1 MCSFNKYIA
10 LDFLV
15 MLNSNKKNNL
25 ESGLNHWLFQ
35 KVTAALLIPI
45 TIWVLLKLPKFI
57 QLSFSDKL
65 SWINSSLNLYLIAL
79 FFIISAFHFKL
90 GLTVIIE
97 DYIHNSIVVCD
108 DNGRRSRWRRSTVR
122 RGVETKDDT
131 RVYIYIYIICAHR
144 QQRARVKM

>member
-1 MCSFNKYIA
+1 MLCSFNEYIA

-15 MLNSNKKNNL
+15 VLNTNKKNNL
-25 ESGLNHWLFQ
+25 ESGLNHWLYQ
-35 KVTAALLIPI
+35 KVTAVLLIPI

-65 SWINSSLNLYLIAL
+65 YWINSSLNLYLVAL

-97 DYIHNSIVVCD
+97 DYIHNNIVKKYLIVIISIITLLIASLSLGLC
-108 DNGRRSRWRRSTVR
+108 
-122 RGVETKDDT
+122 
-131 RVYIYIYIICAHR
+131 VYKYLGG
-144 QQRARVKM
+144 

>member
-1 MCSFNKYIA
+1 
-10 LDFLV
+10 

-25 ESGLNHWLFQ
+25 ESGLNHWLYQ
-35 KVTAALLIPI
+35 KVTAVLLIPI

-97 DYIHNSIVVCD
+97 DYIHNSIVKKYLIV
-108 DNGRRSRWRRSTVR
+108 
-122 RGVETKDDT
+122 
-131 RVYIYIYIICAHR
+131 IISIIALLIASLSLGLC
-144 QQRARVKM
+144 VFKNLGG

>member
-1 MCSFNKYIA
+1 
-10 LDFLV
+10 

-25 ESGLNHWLFQ
+25 ESGLNHWLYQ
-35 KVTAALLIPI
+35 KVTAVLLIPI

-65 SWINSSLNLYLIAL
+65 SWINSSLNLYLVSL

-97 DYIHNSIVVCD
+97 DYIHNSIVKKYLMIIMFI
-108 DNGRRSRWRRSTVR
+108 
-122 RGVETKDDT
+122 RGQT
-131 RVYIYIYIICAHR
+131 
-144 QQRARVKM
+144 

>member
-1 MCSFNKYIA
+1 MCSFNEYIA

-35 KVTAALLIPI
+35 KVTAVLLIPI

-65 SWINSSLNLYLIAL
+65 SWINSSLNLYLVAL

-97 DYIHNSIVVCD
+97 DYIHNSIVKKYYQLQKLGI
-108 DNGRRSRWRRSTVR
+108 NNIF
-122 RGVETKDDT
+122 
-131 RVYIYIYIICAHR
+131 IYKIKNEKHHLIKKINFNE
-144 QQRARVKM
+144 

>member
-1 MCSFNKYIA
+1 
-10 LDFLV
+10 

-35 KVTAALLIPI
+35 KVTAVLLIPI

-97 DYIHNSIVVCD
+97 DYIHNSTVKKYLIVIISIISLLIKLRALLFCWFCLYQNIVQSNQD
-108 DNGRRSRWRRSTVR
+108 LRDPRRFLTFLCHQS
-122 RGVETKDDT
+122 
-131 RVYIYIYIICAHR
+131 
-144 QQRARVKM
+144 Q